1 MLIDKNKNKNKVVA
15 QAITKAAATASQ
27 VKPGGNVTYAQ
38 KHNKA
43 VNVGAVTSASI
54 ISQNT
59 VGFFLWKII
68 PYICMSIV
76 LYHQLCFLAGVPTR
90 GVRQFY
96 IYITIFSG
104 CFYLCKYYIFLW
116 SVYLVRSEL
125 KKQLEERK
133 KFINYF
139 ITNLLS

>member
-27 VKPGGNVTYAQ
+27 VKLGGNVTCAQ

-43 VNVGAVTSASI
+43 VNMEAVTSVSV

-59 VGFFLWKII
+59 VEFFLRKIT
-68 PYICMSIV
+68 PHICMSIV
-76 LYHQLCFLAGVPTR
+76 LYHQLCFLAGVPTQ

-96 IYITIFSG
+96 IYITTFSG
-104 CFYLCKYYIFLW
+104 RFYLCKYYIFL
-116 SVYLVRSEL
+116 
-125 KKQLEERK
+125 
-133 KFINYF
+133 
-139 ITNLLS
+139 